1 MQSLNHSRF
10 LEDSNF
16 NIHQKYLDILFIFYN
31 IKSLPSFVCNFT
43 TLEHES
49 FQLIFLTFICPPTSH
64 ASRTTKTLKHT
75 KSFNAYTKVFANCYN
90 PILIAYPL
98 TLTHVFATHT
108 YSLIEATKTV
118 LKKRVNKLIL
128 HNKMLLNNEWAKV
141 YMYLNI

>member
-1 MQSLNHSRF
+1 MYQPFKIFLNIVILLSIK
-10 LEDSNF
+10 
-16 NIHQKYLDILFIFYN
+16 NIWTFY
-31 IKSLPSFVCNFT
+31 FFFT
-43 TLEHES
+43 TSNLLFFCDCTTPAHES

-64 ASRTTKTLKHT
+64 ASRTTKNLRHT
-75 KSFNAYTKVFANCYN
+75 KSFNAYVEVFANCYN

-98 TLTHVFATHT
+98 TLTHVFVTHT